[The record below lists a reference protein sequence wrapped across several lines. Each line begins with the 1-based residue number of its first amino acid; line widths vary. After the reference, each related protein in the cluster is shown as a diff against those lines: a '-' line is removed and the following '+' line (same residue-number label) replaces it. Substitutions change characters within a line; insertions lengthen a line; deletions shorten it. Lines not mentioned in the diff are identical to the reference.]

1 MAGRL
6 AEPPDSF
13 SDCHK
18 PGRYACWMCRQLAAA
33 CGTRA
38 PGAPLA
44 LLCGVAPPTRAFN
57 CAPAA
62 TAALW
67 LLALMG
73 LMLAGV
79 YLDTNAM

>member
-1 MAGRL
+1 ML
-6 AEPPDSF
+6 DV
-13 SDCHK
+13 
-18 PGRYACWMCRQLAAA
+18 RQLAAA

-44 LLCGVAPPTRAFN
+44 LLCRVAPPTRAFN

-79 YLDTNAM
+79 YVDTNAM